1 MVGNHS
7 SRLDLVCFFTALVFL
22 IEFMKANI
30 FPSCSM
36 TLQTISSQLSQ
47 AIALQ
52 AGDNHDLVIIMA
64 VAIDTPVDLEI

>member
-1 MVGNHS
+1 
-7 SRLDLVCFFTALVFL
+7 
-22 IEFMKANI
+22 
-30 FPSCSM
+30 M

-47 AIALQ
+47 AITLQ